1 MKRIEEFLKDF
12 NRLIDDF
19 DKIQKDELL
28 DRITILSKEAEDNAL
43 FEVHK
48 ALLNLL
54 EDFDIDKANLVLKEC
69 IDIIQKYFLREDE
82 FLIITE
88 DEPSFSELIKSLKLE
103 DFKVSAK
110 NYDFEVI
117 DYIYSR
123 RPDVILIDNDL
134 KSHGVI
140 TLNILNDEE
149 ILKKMPVVAFGKGSK
164 EEKLYFLSL
173 GVVDYIEKN
182 FDVDEVLLKLKNIYR
197 LSNTYI
203 KNNIY
208 DVFTGVY
215 SRYHGDI
222 ISKKEFLR
230 VKNAGDTFLFMLLDF
245 DNMAKINLSLGKSK
259 GNDILKESAQ
269 VFKKL
274 TANSDIIYRVH
285 GDSFAFMFFN
295 RSLLEVLMLADK
307 MQREIRKLGEKYGV
321 SLTFSAGIAEFRR
334 DMEDID
340 ELFSLAEKA
349 LIKAKQEGGARVLT
363 SKQIAEYNKKRILI
377 VDDDRIILSILSKRY
392 RNKGYDCLTAQNG
405 EEALEIFNN
414 NKDIDLIITDF
425 YMPGMNGDEFTK
437 EIRKLNKNVKIIVLS
452 GHKSESHVQRALNA
466 GADEYVTKPFSP
478 VELDIRIKKLIG

>member
-12 NRLIDDF
+12 NRLTEDF
-19 DKIQKDELL
+19 DKIQKEELL
-28 DRITILSKEAEDNAL
+28 DRITILSKEAEESAL
-43 FEVHK
+43 FEVHIS
-48 ALLNLL
+48 LLNLL
-54 EDFDIDKANLVLKEC
+54 NDFDRDKAYLVLKDC
-69 IDIIQKYFLREDE
+69 ISLIQKYFLREDE

-103 DFKVSAK
+103 GFKVSIK

-222 ISKKEFLR
+222 ISKKNF
-230 VKNAGDTFLFMLLDF
+230 
-245 DNMAKINLSLGKSK
+245 
-259 GNDILKESAQ
+259 
-269 VFKKL
+269 
-274 TANSDIIYRVH
+274 
-285 GDSFAFMFFN
+285 
-295 RSLLEVLMLADK
+295 
-307 MQREIRKLGEKYGV
+307 
-321 SLTFSAGIAEFRR
+321 
-334 DMEDID
+334 
-340 ELFSLAEKA
+340 
-349 LIKAKQEGGARVLT
+349 
-363 SKQIAEYNKKRILI
+363 
-377 VDDDRIILSILSKRY
+377 
-392 RNKGYDCLTAQNG
+392 
-405 EEALEIFNN
+405 
-414 NKDIDLIITDF
+414 
-425 YMPGMNGDEFTK
+425 
-437 EIRKLNKNVKIIVLS
+437 
-452 GHKSESHVQRALNA
+452 
-466 GADEYVTKPFSP
+466 
-478 VELDIRIKKLIG
+478 